1 MQTYESARF
10 SPPAPVAAVILR
22 NPENGAIVSDIPM
35 LVDTGADV
43 TLVPTSFVRQLG
55 VVVSAGNYELTG
67 FDGTRSFAQSAQFHL
82 ELLGKT
88 FKGRFLLIDQEW
100 GLLGR
105 DILNHLSLVFDGPRQ
120 SWGEA

>member
-1 MQTYESARF
+1 
-10 SPPAPVAAVILR
+10 
-22 NPENGAIVSDIPM
+22 M

-43 TLVPTSFVRQLG
+43 TLVPTSFVHQLR
-55 VVVSAGNYELTG
+55 VVVSPGGYELMG
-67 FDGTRSFAQSAQFHL
+67 FDGTKSFAQSAQLNL

-120 SWGEA
+120 SWGET